1 MENLISRMDFIGVM
15 VLSKENNITYAN
27 NIAKKYSYYFDSFIE
42 MAAQNYNRYCLI
54 GNPAEII
61 TINQNNKKVLFIH
74 PLADLAHLKR
84 ENRELLGVR
93 QELNEVINSSFDGI
107 VIADKEGIIIHQ
119 NPSYTKITG
128 LPTEYCIGKSLQSLQ
143 EDGVIDVS
151 STLRALE
158 EDGPVTIIQKI
169 STGATVLCSAVPIR
183 DKNGKI
189 TKVVNNVRDLTY
201 LNKLEDEINQLA
213 SSNKQMKEEIE
224 NLMTYNDPKM
234 SIVANSN
241 QMNDVIERALRVSK
255 IDSNVLIKGD
265 SGVGKEKIVEL
276 IHKYS
281 MRSENQLIKINCGA
295 IPENLL
301 ESELF
306 GYEAGSFTGA
316 SKNGKAGL
324 FEAGERGTIFL
335 DEIGEMP
342 HSLQVKL
349 LRVIQEREIVRIGG
363 TKAIPVD
370 IRIIA
375 ATHRDLKQMV
385 SEGKFREDLYYRL
398 NVIPISIPSL
408 AERKED
414 IIPLVHHFLHRLD
427 LQYGI
432 KKKINREVLEKLQ
445 EYNWPGNVRELQN
458 IVERVALMSS
468 TDLITVEDLHNEF
481 DKHTIEQLDS
491 TSSPSLL
498 VPTEH
503 DDKSLKTIMEDIER
517 QYLMNALK
525 EYPSTRK
532 AAIALKVDQST
543 LVRKMQ
549 KYNISLKN

>member
-1 MENLISRMDFIGVM
+1 MENLISRMDFIGVF
-15 VLSKENNITYAN
+15 VLSSENNITFVN
-27 NIAKKYSYYFDSFIE
+27 NIAKKYSYYFDCLIE
-42 MAAQNYNRYCLI
+42 NAEHNYQRYCLV
-54 GNPAEII
+54 GNPAEIV
-61 TINQNNKKVLFIH
+61 TINQNNKKTLFIY
-74 PLADLAHLKR
+74 PLADLVHLKR
-84 ENRELLGVR
+84 ENNELNDVR

-107 VIADKEGIIIHQ
+107 VIADNEGIIIHQ

-128 LPTEYCIGKSLQSLQ
+128 LPTEYCIGRSLQSLQ
-143 EDGVIDVS
+143 DEGVIDVS

-201 LNKLEDEINQLA
+201 LNKLEEEINQLA
-213 SSNKQMKEEIE
+213 NSNKQMKEEIE
-224 NLMTYNDPKM
+224 NLMTFHDPKM
-234 SIVANSN
+234 SIIANST
-241 QMNDVIERALRVSK
+241 QMNDVIERALRVAK
-255 IDSNVLIKGD
+255 IDSNVLIQGD

-281 MRSENQLIKINCGA
+281 MRSDNQLIKINCGA

-316 SKNGKAGL
+316 NKNGKAGL
-324 FEAGERGTIFL
+324 FEAGANGTIFL

-342 HSLQVKL
+342 HALQVKL
-349 LRVIQEREIVRIGG
+349 LRVIQEREIVRVGG
-363 TKAIPVD
+363 TKAIPIDV
-370 IRIIA
+370 RIIA

-398 NVIPISIPSL
+398 NVIPIFIPSL
-408 AERKED
+408 ADRKED

-432 KKKINREVLEKLQ
+432 KKKIEREVLEKLQ
-445 EYNWPGNVRELQN
+445 EYHWPGNVRELQN
-458 IVERVALMSS
+458 IVERVALLSS
-468 TDLITVEDLHNEF
+468 TDLITLEDLHNEF
-481 DKHTIEQLDS
+481 DNRNNQQSNSNGTQN
-491 TSSPSLL
+491 LL
-498 VPTEH
+498 VTSQQE
-503 DDKSLKTIMEDIER
+503 DKSLKTIMEDVER
-517 QYLMNALK
+517 QYLANALQ
-525 EYPSTRK
+525 EYPSIRK
-532 AAIALKVDQST
+532 AALALKVDQST

-549 KYNISLKN
+549 KYNISLKD